1 MDERTD
7 GWMDRWIMGGWRDG
21 QMNGCVEDGWMNEQ
35 IKDDERMMNGQMD
48 DE

>member
-1 MDERTD
+1 M
-7 GWMDRWIMGGWRDG
+7 MGGWRDG

-48 DE
+48 DG